1 MEPLAQWIVDKLAI
15 PELFQPY
22 VFAAIIGAGAGAIVT
37 FAAIYAG
44 IFIFFE
50 RRIGARM
57 MSRIGP
63 NRVGPQGVLQWLA
76 DAVKLIIKED
86 IIPDSADKPLFK
98 LAPYLMAMGVFGG
111 FAVLPF
117 SYRVIGADLNIGL
130 LYAFILLVFK
140 SNFLKIYVY
149 NIFAL
154 NSVITLIFLYK
165 VNTKIILLF
174 SN

>member
-1 MEPLAQWIVDKLAI
+1 MEALAQWIFQNVAI

-22 VFAAIIGAGAGAIVT
+22 VSAAIIGAGAGAIVT

-98 LAPYLMAMGVFGG
+98 LAPYLMAMVF
-111 FAVLPF
+111 VMM
-117 SYRVIGADLNIGL
+117 
-130 LYAFILLVFK
+130 
-140 SNFLKIYVY
+140 
-149 NIFAL
+149 
-154 NSVITLIFLYK
+154 
-165 VNTKIILLF
+165 
-174 SN
+174 